1 MFKCLYC
8 HNPDTIPF
16 DNPDA
21 KLMSAEDILT
31 LANKQ
36 RGYFGTKGG
45 ITFSGGEPLI
55 QAKELLPIVK
65 KLKSE

>member
-1 MFKCLYC
+1 
-8 HNPDTIPF
+8 
-16 DNPDA
+16 
-21 KLMSAEDILT
+21 MSAEDILT

>member
-45 ITFSGGEPLI
+45 ITFSG
-55 QAKELLPIVK
+55 
-65 KLKSE
+65 